1 VSDVTPVPTLS
12 QRLRRWR
19 MDGVDLVFGEAD
31 QRPVQI
37 LAAVFV
43 VIWLIVLIWLTG
55 FPSPWSGERGAMVIP
70 AGSES
75 DEGLGAAAANSA
87 FQWAEFLRGDGEA
100 PEALPPFPAGAGQ
113 ERAWLDSH
121 VCGPFSKAQSNPVS
135 RAAVAYRISESSGL
149 CRGFDKTLDQAR
161 LARSFGAGA
170 GAILGGLILMLL
182 GVGMGVALYAFTR
195 VRDAY
200 RRLYVS
206 HHRPD
211 PESR

>member
-70 AGSES
+70 AG
-75 DEGLGAAAANSA
+75 
-87 FQWAEFLRGDGEA
+87 
-100 PEALPPFPAGAGQ
+100 
-113 ERAWLDSH
+113 
-121 VCGPFSKAQSNPVS
+121 
-135 RAAVAYRISESSGL
+135 
-149 CRGFDKTLDQAR
+149 
-161 LARSFGAGA
+161 
-170 GAILGGLILMLL
+170 
-182 GVGMGVALYAFTR
+182 
-195 VRDAY
+195 VR
-200 RRLYVS
+200 
-206 HHRPD
+206 
-211 PESR
+211 E